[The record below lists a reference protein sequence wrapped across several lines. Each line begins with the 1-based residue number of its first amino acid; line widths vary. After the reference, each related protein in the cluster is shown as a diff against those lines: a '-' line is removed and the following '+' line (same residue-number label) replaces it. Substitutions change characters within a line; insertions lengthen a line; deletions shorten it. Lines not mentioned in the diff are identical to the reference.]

1 MNIFD
6 FDGVVSVGV
15 YPGPDDIIITGRT
28 IEEAAIV
35 AAYLTPREIFC
46 PVYFNPITLADRTTG
61 TDRSRTCS
69 GNHKA
74 AIISML
80 KENGVPIGNVFEDDI
95 LQLDILRKIHP
106 DLNYVWL
113 VHELVTM

>member
-28 IEEAAIV
+28 IEEAAEV
-35 AAYLTPREIFC
+35 AEFLVPRKIFC
-46 PVYFNPITLADRTTG
+46 PVYFNPIRLADRTTG
-61 TDRSRTCS
+61 TDKSRTSS

-80 KENGVPIGNVFEDDI
+80 KENGVPIGNVFEDDL
-95 LQLDILRKIHP
+95 LQLEIIKNIHP
-106 DLNYVWL
+106 ELNFVHL
-113 VHELVTM
+113 VHDLVSM

>member
-1 MNIFD
+1 
-6 FDGVVSVGV
+6 
-15 YPGPDDIIITGRT
+15 
-28 IEEAAIV
+28 
-35 AAYLTPREIFC
+35 
-46 PVYFNPITLADRTTG
+46 
-61 TDRSRTCS
+61 
-69 GNHKA
+69 
-74 AIISML
+74 ML